1 MGAARYLLEDE
12 TVAMETRR
20 HSAVLVSPVAQTLVV
35 TAVAVT
41 AGYLSGPKTSNDLI
55 DLLTGV
61 IATMAWLRLGW
72 IVLTWYMTR
81 IVVTDQRI
89 LLISGIVSRAVTGI
103 PLARI
108 VDFTYR
114 RSVMGRLLGYGE
126 LILKD
131 ANVTHGVGRL
141 DHIPDPDH
149 FYRSVVGLLGGP
161 LRAQLVTPSDD
172 EDTGPIPR
180 VVI

>member
-1 MGAARYLLEDE
+1 MD
-12 TVAMETRR
+12 TRR
-20 HSAVLVSPVAQTLVV
+20 HPAVLGPAVIQTLLV
-35 TAVAVT
+35 TALAVT

-55 DLLTGV
+55 DLITGV
-61 IATMAWLRLGW
+61 IATFAWLRFGW
-72 IVLTWYMTR
+72 VAFTWYMTH

-114 RSVMGRLLGYGE
+114 RPVMGRLLGYGE
-126 LILKD
+126 LILKN
-131 ANVTHGVGRL
+131 ANVTHEVGRI

-161 LRAQLVTPSDD
+161 VRAQLVTPSDD

-180 VVI
+180 VVV